1 MQIYGPSC
9 RFRPAYYVHRAHDP
23 THALAVIQS
32 HAATIKT
39 PSRRQGLGFSG
50 GGGSLGR
57 ASADDPGGQ
66 QRCCPE
72 AGNRRRR
79 STRNERQR
87 RSRGRRAS
95 GDSILEADGRRQRT
109 LGPMATTFV
118 PSISAMATAAAA
130 PASVAPSPAPKA
142 NNNRKAAVP
151 GMTGYELLKRVKES
165 AALRDILVV
174 LISSEN
180 VPTRIIPLPGG
191 VRPAPRRNL
200 GPIRRYEIN

>member
-1 MQIYGPSC
+1 
-9 RFRPAYYVHRAHDP
+9 VHRAHDP
-23 THALAVIQS
+23 THALAVIKS
-32 HAATIKT
+32 YVATIKT
-39 PSRRQGLGFSG
+39 LPRRQGLGFSG

-66 QRCCPE
+66 QRCRPE
-72 AGNRRRR
+72 AGDRRRR

-95 GDSILEADGRRQRT
+95 GDGVLEADGRRRRT
-109 LGPMATTFV
+109 LGPMATAFV
-118 PSISAMATAAAA
+118 PSASAMANAAAA
-130 PASVAPSPAPKA
+130 PASVAPFPAPKA
-142 NNNRKAAVP
+142 NNSRKAVVL
-151 GMTGYELLKRVKES
+151 GMTRYQLLKRVKKS
-165 AALRDILVV
+165 AVLRDILVV
-174 LISSEN
+174 IMSSEN